1 MSAKLAH
8 QTQKTAGIGNGM
20 RTATIAAVSGTAV
33 TISINGGTFSAG
45 VGVITSY
52 APIVGDT
59 VAVFRQDSSWLILGK
74 TTPSPAGNWIKMAS
88 LGYQNGWSDVGG
100 AFIVGQFRQVGYEV
114 QVLGVITNA
123 ATTTGAIVQGL
134 PAPPLTVT
142 AIASVGGTTGNWRP
156 RLQIDT
162 TGLLKL
168 LDTTGAAGNMQFMFN
183 YPLDFLTS

>member
-20 RTATIAAVSGTAV
+20 RTATIAAVTGTAV

-45 VGVITSY
+45 VGVLTSY
-52 APIVGDT
+52 APTVGDT

-100 AFIVGQFRQVGYEV
+100 AFVMGQYRTVGYEV

-123 ATTTGAIVQGL
+123 AAQSSGAAIATGL
-134 PAPPLTVT
+134 PIPALNVT
-142 AIASVGGTTGNWRP
+142 ALAAQGTTARPRVQVDTSGTFKLSDSTIASTS
-156 RLQIDT
+156 
-162 TGLLKL
+162 
-168 LDTTGAAGNMQFMFN
+168 MQFMFN